1 MSGIDPARP
10 EWQRNTALIGGRWIA
25 VAETD
30 AIENPAT
37 AEVFGSAA
45 LCDAGTVDQAVRAAR
60 DAFDAWATRD
70 RGDRLAV
77 LRRWQAETEA
87 RRELMIEATVLE
99 VGAPLTVAREA
110 HVDLALEI
118 IRTTL
123 DELAGPEPVV
133 SIGNSLVVRE
143 PVGVVASIT
152 PWNYPLYQ
160 LVLKAVAAVA
170 AGCTVVAK
178 PAELTPLSAYL
189 LADAAVAAG
198 LPDGVFNLVP
208 GRGTE
213 VGQALAEHD
222 GVDLVSFT
230 GSTAVGARVAATAAA
245 SIKRVCLELGGKSAS
260 LVLDGAD
267 FGTAVRTTVDMAMLN
282 TGQTC
287 SAWTRLLVPA
297 DRLDEAVALA
307 AEHADALVV
316 GDPTAEG
323 TDLGPLVSAQQL
335 ATVRSM
341 VARARESGARVIG
354 ERSVPDQGH
363 FHPPLIITNVDE
375 TAEIVREEVFGPV
388 LVVLG
393 HSGTDDAVRLANDSD
408 YGLAGAVWTPDTD
421 TGVAVARRLR
431 TGQVDVNGADFNV
444 RAPFGGFKKSGYGRE
459 LGAFGIE
466 EFTEVKSIQ
475 V

>member
-1 MSGIDPARP
+1 MTIVDPTRA
-10 EWQRNTALIGGRWIA
+10 EWQRDSALVGGRWVA
-25 VAETD
+25 VAETE
-30 AIENPAT
+30 AVENPAT
-37 AEVFGSAA
+37 AELFGRAA
-45 LCDAGTVDQAVRAAR
+45 RCDAVLVDAAVRAAR
-60 DAFDAWATRD
+60 AAFDGWSTRD
-70 RGDRLAV
+70 RADRLAL

-87 RRELMIEATVLE
+87 RRDLMVEATVLE
-99 VGAPLTVAREA
+99 VGAPVTVAREA
-110 HVDLALEI
+110 HVDLALDI

-123 DELAGPEPVV
+123 DELEGPEPIER
-133 SIGNSLVVRE
+133 IGNSLVVRE

-160 LVLKAVAAVA
+160 LVLKVVAAIA

-208 GRGTE
+208 GRGRE
-213 VGQALAEHD
+213 VGQVLAEHEE
-222 GVDLVSFT
+222 VDLVSFT
-230 GSTAVGARVAATAAA
+230 GSTGVGAGVAATAAT

-260 LVLDGAD
+260 VVLDGAD
-267 FGTAVRTTVDMAMLN
+267 FETAVRTTVDMAMLN

-297 DRLDEAVALA
+297 ARLDEAVELA
-307 AEHADALVV
+307 AAHAGALVV
-316 GDPTAEG
+316 GDPTAEE
-323 TDLGPLVSAQQL
+323 TDLGPLASAQQL

-341 VARARESGARVIG
+341 VARAREAGARILG
-354 ERSVPDQGH
+354 DRPVPEQGH
-363 FHPPLIITNVDE
+363 FHPPLVVADVD
-375 TAEIVREEVFGPV
+375 ASDEIVQDEVFGPV

-393 HSGTDDAVRLANDSD
+393 HAGTDDAVRLANDSD
-408 YGLAGAVWTPDTD
+408 YGLAGAVWAADTEA
-421 TGVAVARRLR
+421 GVAVARRLR

-466 EFTEVKSIQ
+466 EFTEIKSIQ
-475 V
+475 I

>member
-1 MSGIDPARP
+1 MTIVDPTRA
-10 EWQRNTALIGGRWIA
+10 EWQRDSALVGGRWVA
-25 VAETD
+25 VAETE
-30 AIENPAT
+30 AVENPAT
-37 AEVFGSAA
+37 AELFGRAA
-45 LCDAGTVDQAVRAAR
+45 RCDAVLVDAAVRAAR
-60 DAFDAWATRD
+60 AAFDGWSTRD
-70 RGDRLAV
+70 RADRLAL

-87 RRELMIEATVLE
+87 RRDLMVEATVLE
-99 VGAPLTVAREA
+99 VGAPVTVAREA
-110 HVDLALEI
+110 HVDLALDI

-123 DELAGPEPVV
+123 DELEGPEPIER
-133 SIGNSLVVRE
+133 IGNSLVVRE

-160 LVLKAVAAVA
+160 LVLKVVAAVA

-208 GRGTE
+208 GRGRE
-213 VGQALAEHD
+213 VGQVLAEHEE
-222 GVDLVSFT
+222 VDLVSFT
-230 GSTAVGARVAATAAA
+230 GSTGVGAGVAATAAT

-260 LVLDGAD
+260 VVLDGAD
-267 FGTAVRTTVDMAMLN
+267 FETAVRTTVDMAMLN

-297 DRLDEAVALA
+297 ARLDEAVELA
-307 AEHADALVV
+307 ATHAGALVV
-316 GDPTAEG
+316 GDPTAEE
-323 TDLGPLVSAQQL
+323 TDLGPLASAQQL

-341 VARARESGARVIG
+341 VARAREAGARILG
-354 ERSVPDQGH
+354 DRPVPEQGH
-363 FHPPLIITNVDE
+363 FHPPLVVADVD
-375 TAEIVREEVFGPV
+375 ASDEIVQDEVFGPV

-393 HSGTDDAVRLANDSD
+393 HAGTDDAVRLANDSD
-408 YGLAGAVWTPDTD
+408 YGLAGAVWAADTEA
-421 TGVAVARRLR
+421 GVAVARRLR

-466 EFTEVKSIQ
+466 EFTEIKSIQ
-475 V
+475 I